1 MSINSWTESSKL
13 NTSISSRVSLLK
25 FRLIILL
32 LLLIKVSL
40 IAQEQPADSS
50 ISHPHRNA
58 LIHTLAQPTLIWAT
72 NWYLLD
78 QYWANISIK
87 TLQNNIEAGWVWDE
101 DGFDVNQ
108 VGHPTQGALVYTA
121 ARAQGLSYWESIA
134 YPTLASLIWEVGM
147 ENESPSIN
155 DMITTPMSGVAF
167 GEIIHRLSALT
178 LGSGHEKPLSRQI
191 LTGLINP
198 LGYGVNRLI
207 LGKSIHQNFS
217 AQPANLLSELAAG
230 GGPGYHET
238 SEPSQNVPRRFIRFS
253 LIYGNP
259 LAQAENFKPF
269 DNFSFVT
276 ILNFNRRDYVGE
288 IYASGMLGR
297 LYSRS
302 TEQSKLVVAVFQNYD
317 FMNHD
322 DYKVSS
328 ASVGP
333 GVIHIYSISP
343 KLTLGTHANGSLI
356 MMGSAGDINDDIETR
371 DYHFGQG
378 FSTKFMGKLIWA
390 DRGQAYIRLKRYFI
404 YAMED
409 VHIQG
414 YENINLL
421 TAGGQLKIGKRYGL
435 GLEYLVAGR
444 TVSYLDIDRSDT
456 LQKTSL
462 YRFYF
467 SYYLTD
473 SLFD

>member
-1 MSINSWTESSKL
+1 MNVSI
-13 NTSISSRVSLLK
+13 
-25 FRLIILL
+25 
-32 LLLIKVSL
+32 

-58 LIHTLAQPTLIWAT
+58 LIHTLAQPTFIWAT

-78 QYWANISIK
+78 QFWADISIK
-87 TLQNNIEAGWVWDE
+87 TLQNNIETGWVWDE

-155 DMITTPMSGVAF
+155 DMITTPMSGIAF

-178 LGSGHEKPLSRQI
+178 LGPGHEKPLSRQI

-207 LGKSIHQNFS
+207 IGKSIHQNFKG
-217 AQPANLLSELAAG
+217 QPSNFLSELALG

-238 SEPSQNVPRRFIRFS
+238 SGPDQNVPWRFIR
-253 LIYGNP
+253 LNLVYGNP
-259 LAQAENFKPF
+259 LARTVDFKPF
-269 DNFSFVT
+269 DNFNFVT

-288 IYASGMLGR
+288 IYASGMLGK
-297 LYSRS
+297 LYSRYA
-302 TEQSKLVVAVFQNYD
+302 EKSKLVIAVFQNYD
-317 FMNHD
+317 FMNQD

-328 ASVGP
+328 TSVGP
-333 GVIHIYSISP
+333 GFIHIYSISP
-343 KLTLGTHANGSLI
+343 KLTFGTHGNGSLI
-356 MMGSAGDINDDIETR
+356 LMGSAGDINDDGEAR

-378 FSTKFMGKLIWA
+378 FSAKFMAKLIWA
-390 DRGQAYIRLKRYFI
+390 DRGQAYLRLKRYFI

-409 VHIQG
+409 VHVQG

-421 TAGGQLKIGKRYGL
+421 TTGGQLKIGKQYGL
-435 GLEYLVAGR
+435 GLEYMLAAR

-456 LQKTSL
+456 LQRTSS

-473 SLFD
+473 NLFD

>member
-1 MSINSWTESSKL
+1 MSIKL
-13 NTSISSRVSLLK
+13 WAEGSNLDALTSSRVGLLK
-25 FRLIILL
+25 FGLIILL
-32 LLLIKVSL
+32 TLLMNVSI

-58 LIHTLAQPTLIWAT
+58 LIHTLAQPTFIWAT

-78 QYWANISIK
+78 QFWADISIK

-134 YPTLASLIWEVGM
+134 YPTLASLIWELGM

-178 LGSGHEKPLSRQI
+178 LGSGHAKPLSRQI

-198 LGYGVNRLI
+198 MGYGVNRLI
-207 LGKSIHQNFS
+207 IGKSIHQNFS
-217 AQPANLLSELAAG
+217 GQPTNLLSELAVG

-238 SEPSQNVPRRFIRFS
+238 SGPSQNVPRRFIRFS

-259 LAQAENFKPF
+259 LAQTGNFKPF
-269 DNFSFVT
+269 DNFNFVT
-276 ILNFNRRDYVGE
+276 ILNFNRTDYVGE
-288 IYASGMLGR
+288 IYASGMLGK
-297 LYSRS
+297 LYSRY

-317 FMNHD
+317 FMNQD

-328 ASVGP
+328 SSVGP
-333 GVIHIYSISP
+333 GIIHAYSLSP
-343 KLTLGTHANGSLI
+343 ALILGTHVNGSFI
-356 MMGSAGDINDDIETR
+356 FMGSAGDISDDLEVR

-378 FSTKFMGKLIWA
+378 FSTKFMSRLMWRDK
-390 DRGQAYIRLKRYFI
+390 GQAYIRLKRYFI

-421 TAGGQLKIGKRYGL
+421 TAGGQLKIGKQYGL
-435 GLEYLVAGR
+435 GLEYMLAGR
-444 TVSYLDIDRSDT
+444 TVSYLDIDRDET
-456 LQKTSL
+456 LQRTSS

-467 SYYLTD
+467 SYYLAD